1 MRLEAEALRDAIL
14 FAAGTLNL
22 KPYGPGFKPPIP
34 KDAMVARNLQSPYQA
49 EGAESANVLRRSV
62 YMFHKR
68 VIPHPLMELFDR
80 PASLQSCGCRQE
92 TLVAPQALAL
102 LNDPFIRSQAEQFAL
117 RLVHEREETSSRVRL
132 AFETSLAR
140 PPEDGEL
147 ADACDFISARQAVRQ
162 QRDADAGQAEAYGA
176 ALADYCQVLFG
187 LNEFLYID

>member
-1 MRLEAEALRDAIL
+1 ML
-14 FAAGTLNL
+14 FAAGALNL

-49 EGAESANVLRRSV
+49 EPAESDNVLRRSV

-80 PASLQSCGCRQE
+80 PASLQSCGRRQE

-102 LNDPFIRSQAEQFAL
+102 LNDPFVRSQAEQFAR
-117 RLVHEREETSSRVRL
+117 RLIQEREETSSRVRL

-140 PPEDGEL
+140 PPEADEL
-147 ADACDFISARQAVRQ
+147 ANACDFVSVRE
-162 QRDADAGQAEAYGA
+162 ADRRRRNTGLKQAEAYQA